1 VSYVVSLCLQARI
14 KLLEKSFRQAHPPS
28 AVPRS
33 DLEAQRMKRMQPHPE
48 ASLVEQGRLLF
59 ARSWREVARNKAA
72 IAIQASQQVTTALI
86 YGGIYSLGDSQK
98 SIQDRLGL
106 LSLVAIGNTNLALA
120 GSSHIPLFL
129 VRRILARSP
138 LPAVLTVW
146 K

>member
-1 VSYVVSLCLQARI
+1 
-14 KLLEKSFRQAHPPS
+14 
-28 AVPRS
+28 
-33 DLEAQRMKRMQPHPE
+33 MKRMQPHPE